1 MKTKKKKL
9 IYFGLFFILAFSLIF
24 GLAKFKTKAI
34 SVDFTVTE
42 RGSITEYIE
51 ENAVVRLETETE
63 VYASAG
69 GKVLAVVAE
78 IGDKINKGDI
88 LVKLDENE
96 LVTNMKR
103 LELQK
108 SAAITKKDEATRGF
122 SESQLHKLEAE
133 ERAAKVSLEEAKR
146 MAENYEILYNAGG
159 ISKSA
164 YESSLAA
171 LKIAEANYDI
181 IKNTIDLALQNISQE
196 KIELFN
202 IEIEDIQN
210 QIDLLNSKHKEL
222 IIRAPSEGIITEKDV
237 EVSSIIQPGKRI
249 FQIGNMTEMYL
260 ECDILIDDIK
270 DIGIGSEV
278 VIENKDLGLFDI
290 KGTIRK
296 VYPKAFSKVSEL
308 GIEQKRIKTEID
320 FDEPASNLKPGY
332 DMNIRIITSV
342 SNNTLLIDEKAIFEY
357 QGRNY
362 VFLNDNGI
370 AKMVQ
375 VETGIESDEKAEVK
389 KGLKEGDMIILSPGE
404 NIKDGT
410 KIR

>member
-1 MKTKKKKL
+1 MKINKKRF
-9 IYFGLFFILAFSLIF
+9 IYSGIFVILAFSLVF
-24 GLAKFKTKAI
+24 CLVKLKDKTV
-34 SVDFTVTE
+34 SVDFVLTE
-42 RGSITEYIE
+42 RGNITEYIE
-51 ENAVVRLETETE
+51 ENAIVRLEMETE
-63 VYASAG
+63 VYASSG
-69 GKVLAVVAE
+69 GKVISVMAE
-78 IGDKINKGDI
+78 IGDGVNKGDTLI
-88 LVKLDENE
+88 KLDEKD
-96 LVTNMKR
+96 LTAGLKR

-108 SAAITKKDEATRGF
+108 VAALTRRDEAIKDL
-122 SESQLHKLEAE
+122 SESELRKLEAE
-133 ERAAKVSLEEAKR
+133 ERSAKVALDEAKR
-146 MAENYEILYNAGG
+146 LAEKNEILYDAGG

-164 YESSLAA
+164 YESSMTA
-171 LKIAEANYDI
+171 LKTAEANYDI
-181 IKNTIDLALQNISQE
+181 IKNTIDLALQDISQE

-210 QIDLLNSKHKEL
+210 QIDLLHSKHKEL

-237 EVSSIIQPGKRI
+237 EAGSIIQPGKRI

-270 DIGIGSEV
+270 DIEIGSEV
-278 VIENKDLGLFDI
+278 VIENKDLELFDI

-296 VYPKAFSKVSEL
+296 IYPKASSKVSEL
-308 GIEQKRIKTEID
+308 GIEQKRVRTEID
-320 FDEPASNLKPGY
+320 FDEPVSNLRPGY
-332 DMNIRIITSV
+332 DMSTKIITLV

-370 AKMVQ
+370 AKMIQ
-375 VETGIESDEKAEVK
+375 VETGIESDEKAEIK

-404 NIKDGT
+404 KIKDGT